1 MPPKSKN
8 VKTSNKKV
16 KKTEKKVDKT
26 SNKKVKKT
34 EKKVDK
40 TSNKKVDK
48 TSNKKVDKTSN
59 KKVDK
64 TSNKKV
70 KKTEK
75 KVDKPSDKKVDKPSD
90 KKVKKTDK
98 KVEFEEEDEDIED
111 DDDIDFNIE
120 EEDFFDEKNFQDFD
134 NKIKF
139 HIFDPNTYEN
149 ELHKEI
155 IIAHPQNRK
164 TSEIITKFE
173 FTDVVSN
180 RAKQIEN
187 GSKIFVDIKNES
199 DPIVM
204 AEMEIKMKQ
213 CPLAVRRMLSNN
225 FAEIWEVNEMIV
237 PYLK

>member
-1 MPPKSKN
+1 MPPKSKKN
-8 VKTSNKKV
+8 VKISNKKV
-16 KKTEKKVDKT
+16 KKVDKI
-26 SNKKVKKT
+26 SNKKVKK
-34 EKKVDK
+34 VDK
-40 TSNKKVDK
+40 I
-48 TSNKKVDKTSN
+48 
-59 KKVDK
+59 
-64 TSNKKV
+64 SNKKV
-70 KKTEK
+70 KKVDKISNKKVKKVEKKTEK
-75 KVDKPSDKKVDKPSD
+75 KVE
-90 KKVKKTDK
+90 KKTEK
-98 KVEFEEEDEDIED
+98 KVEKKTEKKVEIEEDEEDEDDDNIEFD
-111 DDDIDFNIE
+111 IE
-120 EEDFFDEKNFQDFD
+120 EEEFFDEKNFQDFD

-187 GSKIFVDIKNES
+187 GSKIFVDIKDES